1 MLRCSFGSLI
11 TTATMAFTILCC
23 QLLLSPISVHA
34 DQSTL
39 VEKLHRS
46 PVDVVLAND
55 ESWLV
60 STNETS
66 NSITLIDLVSGN
78 CIDELKCG
86 GQPASIDLC
95 LDGEHL
101 LVSCTGSGEIL
112 LVQIDQ
118 SKLLK
123 KASISVGFEP
133 VGLTVSP
140 DGQTAFV
147 GLTATGEV
155 AQLNLQEAR
164 VERKFTVGA
173 WPRYLAISPDGTR
186 LAVACSGDSK
196 IVVADALK
204 GEVLYEERLIGGIN
218 IGHMQCSEDGKYVY
232 FPWMVYRSNPIT
244 VGNIQRGW
252 VLASRIG
259 RVRLDGPAY
268 REAISLDVPQM
279 AIADPHGLAMSND
292 GNRLVVSASGTHELL
307 IYRRPDLPFI
317 GAGGPGDLI
326 DSTLLRDRDVFSRV
340 DVGGRPMGMAISADN
355 KTVYVANYVNDS
367 VQKVDIESRKVI
379 QEISLGRTPEKSLAR
394 HGMEL
399 FYDGQQSLDQWYS
412 CHSCHYNGGVNSKA
426 MDTMNDGSTLT
437 MKTVLPLYHLQQ
449 TSPWTWHG
457 WQTDLQDAMHTSFTN
472 TMLGKGINNEE
483 ARAVMTY
490 LNELQLPQNP
500 FRNADGSLTEAAVRG
515 EKIFRSEQAACASC
529 HNGPYFTDGK
539 IHDVGLGSAEDY
551 YNGYNTPTLIGLYRK
566 VRYLHD
572 GRSKSL
578 EDVLTGD
585 HAPEKV
591 SGERALSPE
600 ELSDLIAYLK
610 SL

>member
-1 MLRCSFGSLI
+1 MLQCSFGSLLS
-11 TTATMAFTILCC
+11 TATTAFTILFS
-23 QLLLSPISVHA
+23 LLLHSPISLCA

-39 VEKLHRS
+39 VDIAHRS
-46 PVDVVLAND
+46 PVDVVLAKD

-60 STNETS
+60 TANETS
-66 NSITLIDLVSGN
+66 DSITLVDLVSGN

-86 GQPASIDLC
+86 GQPASIVLC
-95 LDGEHL
+95 LNGQHL

-123 KASISVGFEP
+123 KATISVGYEP
-133 VGLTVSP
+133 VGLTVTP

-164 VERKFTVGA
+164 VEQKFAVGA

-186 LAVACSGDSK
+186 LAIACSGDSK
-196 IVVADALK
+196 IVVADAIK

-279 AIADPHGLAMSND
+279 AIADPHGLAMSSD

-326 DSTLLRDRDVFSRV
+326 DSTLLRDRDIFSRV

-355 KTVYVANYVNDS
+355 KTVYVANYINDS
-367 VQKVDIESRKVI
+367 VQKVDVESRKIV
-379 QEISLGRTPEKSLAR
+379 QEISLGRTPEKTLAR

-399 FYDGQQSLDQWYS
+399 FYDGQRSLDQWYS
-412 CHSCHYNGGVNSKA
+412 CHSCHYNSGVNSKA

-457 WQTDLQDAMHTSFTN
+457 WQSDLQDAMHTSFTT
-472 TMLGKGINNEE
+472 TMLGNSINDEE
-483 ARAVMTY
+483 ARAVMAY

-500 FRNADGSLTEAAVRG
+500 FRNPDGSLTEAAVRG

-600 ELSDLIAYLK
+600 ELSDLVAYLK